1 MILKYIS
8 KFSLWI
14 WGFKVRGSVQNELS
28 KKLFVIIPHTS
39 NWDGPLGIFVKL
51 ACDMQ
56 LNFLAKDSLF
66 KGPLGWIVR
75 GLGGVPVNRS
85 KNNRLVDYCVELYE
99 TRDNFGL
106 VITPEATRSRVTK
119 LRKGFYNIAHKA
131 EVPLVLVGFDYRSK
145 EVRFRKPFYTSG
157 DYYSDMRILLP
168 WFDGVV
174 GKHEELNS
182 LPFLTDLNLKTDHEG

>member
-8 KFSLWI
+8 RICLWV
-14 WGFKVRGSVQNELS
+14 WGFKVVGSVQNQLS

-51 ACDMQ
+51 GYDMQ
-56 LNFLAKDSLF
+56 LNFLAKDALF

-119 LRKGFYNIAHKA
+119 LRRGFYNIAHKA
-131 EVPLVLVGFDYRSK
+131 SVPLVLVAFDYSTK

-157 DYYSDMRILLP
+157 DYRSDMAILLP

-174 GKHEELNS
+174 GKHPDLNS
-182 LPFLTDLNLKTDHEG
+182 LPYLTDLTPSSDDE